1 MALVSLKGLLDKASS
16 GGYAVP
22 AFNVNNLE
30 TVQAAFQAAQLE
42 RSPVILQATEKAGEY
57 AGFDLLSAMVHK
69 AAESALGGPVPAAL
83 HLDHGGSVEVV
94 LKAIRN
100 GFTSVMIDG
109 SHLDFNKNMGLTR
122 RVVEVAHPV
131 GVSVEAELGR
141 LGGIEDEVAGEV
153 QLTDPEAAGRFI
165 KETGVDAL
173 AVAIGTS
180 HGAYKFRGEPRL
192 RTDLVKRI
200 KDLVNIPLVLHGAS
214 SVEKEIVDMAELYGA
229 RLKGAKGIPL
239 ESIREAIKN
248 GINKINI
255 DTDLRLAFTA
265 SIRKVLMESPE
276 EFDPRKILGPARELM
291 VQTMRNKMK
300 VFGSSG
306 KALS

>member
-57 AGFDLLSAMVHK
+57 AGFDLLFAMVHK

-100 GFTSVMIDG
+100 SFTSVMIDG
-109 SHLDFNKNMGLTR
+109 SHLDFNKNIELTR
-122 RVVEVAHPV
+122 RVVEVARPV

-141 LGGIEDEVAGEV
+141 LGGIEDGVAGEV
-153 QLTDPEAAGRFI
+153 QLTDPEAAGRFV

-265 SIRKVLMESPE
+265 SIRKVLTESPE

-306 KALS
+306 KALP

>member
-69 AAESALGGPVPAAL
+69 AAESALGEPVPVVL

-109 SHLDFNKNMGLTR
+109 SHLDFNKNMAITR

-153 QLTDPEAAGRFI
+153 QLTDPEAAGRFV

-265 SIRKVLMESPE
+265 SIRKVLTESPE

>member
-1 MALVSLKGLLDKASS
+1 MGLVSLKELLDKASS

-57 AGFDLLSAMVHK
+57 AGFDLLFAMVHK

-100 GFTSVMIDG
+100 SFTSVMIDG
-109 SHLDFNKNMGLTR
+109 SHLDFNKNIELTR
-122 RVVEVAHPV
+122 RVVEVARPV

-141 LGGIEDEVAGEV
+141 LGGIEDGVAGEV
-153 QLTDPEAAGRFI
+153 QLTDPEAAGRFV

-265 SIRKVLMESPE
+265 SIRKVLTESPE

-306 KALS
+306 KALF

>member
-1 MALVSLKGLLDKASS
+1 MGLVSLKELLERASQH
-16 GGYAVP
+16 GYAVP

-30 TVQAAFQAAQLE
+30 TIQAAFQAAQLE
-42 RSPVILQATEKAGEY
+42 HSPVILQATEKAGQY
-57 AGFDLLSAMVHK
+57 AGFDLLSAIVYQ
-69 AAESALGGPVPAAL
+69 AAERSNVPVAL
-83 HLDHGGSVEVV
+83 HLDHGGSLEAV

-109 SHLDFNKNMGLTR
+109 SHLDFNKNIELTK
-122 RVVEVAHPV
+122 RVVEVSHPL
-131 GVSVEAELGR
+131 GISVEAELGR
-141 LGGIEDEVAGEV
+141 LGGIEDEVSGEV
-153 QLTDPEAAGRFI
+153 QLTDPEAARGFV
-165 KETGVDAL
+165 KETGVNAL

-180 HGAYKFRGEPRL
+180 HGAYKFKGEPKL
-192 RTDLVKRI
+192 RIDLVKRI

-214 SVEKEIVDMAELYGA
+214 SVEQDIVDMAEAYGA

-265 SIRKVLMESPE
+265 ATRKVLTESPE
-276 EFDPRKILGPARELM
+276 EFDPRKILGPGRELM
-291 VQTMRNKMK
+291 VQTMRNKMRA
-300 VFGSSG
+300 FGSSG
-306 KALS
+306 KI

>member
-1 MALVSLKGLLDKASS
+1 MGLVSLKGLLDNASS

-69 AAESALGGPVPAAL
+69 AAESSPVSAAL

-109 SHLDFNKNMGLTR
+109 SHLDFNKNIGLTR

-153 QLTDPEAAGRFI
+153 QLTDPEAAGRFV

-214 SVEKEIVDMAELYGA
+214 SVEKEIVDMAEGYGA

-265 SIRKVLMESPE
+265 SIRKVLTESPE

-306 KALS
+306 KALP